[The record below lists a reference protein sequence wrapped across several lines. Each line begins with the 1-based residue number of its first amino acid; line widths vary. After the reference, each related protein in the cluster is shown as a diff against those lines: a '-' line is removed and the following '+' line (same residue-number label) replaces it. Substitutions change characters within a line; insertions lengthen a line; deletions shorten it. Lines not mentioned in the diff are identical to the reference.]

1 MMAIPAYELFSFYEL
16 FQKRFLQLLRIM
28 LSHLLVDSD
37 NSNFS
42 VLFLAAAERD
52 VADALRNDANF
63 PVLFLA
69 ARRNNVTFVGRIFI
83 R

>member
-1 MMAIPAYELFSFYEL
+1 MIAIPAYELFSFYEL
-16 FQKRFLQLLRIM
+16 FQKRFLQLLRIT
-28 LSHLLVDSD
+28 LSHLLVGSD
-37 NSNFS
+37 NS
-42 VLFLAAAERD
+42 
-52 VADALRNDANF
+52 NF

>member
-1 MMAIPAYELFSFYEL
+1 MNLFSFYGL
-16 FQKRFLQLLRIM
+16 YQKRFLQLLRIT
-28 LSHLLVDSD
+28 LSHLLVGSD

>member
-1 MMAIPAYELFSFYEL
+1 MIAIPAYELFSFYEL

-42 VLFLAAAERD
+42 VLFLAARRD
-52 VADALRNDANF
+52 
-63 PVLFLA
+63 
-69 ARRNNVTFVGRIFI
+69 NVTFAV
-83 R
+83 